1 MENNNQPEIS
11 QAISEEKSYYEST
24 YFESDE
30 AMKAFYL
37 QMAININISQ
47 QIGENP
53 EYIAL
58 KRLQHKLKQQARA
71 VQPLCE
77 YEWGR
82 GISEIH
88 EACGVYMMQKGIDP
102 NKLIKANEEVGKHL
116 QFMSKL
122 AGNTGIIRQILGS
135 LVFHINNVDYLMRR
149 LKTQFEKAEALTE

>member
-11 QAISEEKSYYEST
+11 QAISEEKTYYVST
-24 YFESDE
+24 HFESDE

-37 QMAININISQ
+37 QMAINTNISL

-53 EYIAL
+53 EYAAL
-58 KRLQHKLKQQARA
+58 MKLQHKLKQQARA

-82 GISEIH
+82 GVSEIH
-88 EACGVYMMQKGIDP
+88 DACGVYMMQKGIDH
-102 NKLIKANEEVGKHL
+102 NKQLKTNEEVGKHL

-122 AGNTGIIRQILGS
+122 AGNTGVIRQILGS
-135 LVFHINNVDYLMRR
+135 LLFHIYNVDYLTRKLR
-149 LKTQFEKAEALTE
+149 EG